1 MNFKNIKEKLF
12 VYLCLVILQS
22 ISCYIPNNSLNTLM
36 KMNGGLNLRNP
47 LISKRRDIIFYSIAL
62 NTIGSKKVNA
72 EQTRIDMTDTKDIIK
87 YIEEEQTK
95 IFDNSISSVC
105 YISTEYSSMAEKFN
119 LNKDDLPKGVGTGFI
134 WDKKGHIITNF
145 HVINKVDKALVTIT
159 DRNNNKKTYVAKL
172 TGVDPDNDLAILK
185 IDAPESE
192 LQVINYNSD
201 VKARIGN
208 FAFAIGNPFGQDH
221 TFTTGIIS
229 AINREIIA
237 PTGRK
242 IYGIIQ
248 TDAAINPG
256 NSGGPLLNSNGEIIG
271 INTASIGLGASGI
284 AFAIPISSV
293 LKSIN
298 DIIDTGYVQ
307 KAILGI
313 SNMERNPSIIESEK
327 SGIPIITKGV
337 LILDVPKDS
346 PAYFAGLKGVER
358 DEKTKRVTQIGDIIL
373 GINNIPINNPDDLNT
388 ILKKFKPGDKIT
400 IKHQRINKEYTTD
413 LILGNYKGTTF
424 TMLENERGKNFENK
438 RVPVDIPLKNLEPV
452 IQPKLN

>member
-159 DRNNNKKTYVAKL
+159 DKFFV
-172 TGVDPDNDLAILK
+172 
-185 IDAPESE
+185 
-192 LQVINYNSD
+192 
-201 VKARIGN
+201 
-208 FAFAIGNPFGQDH
+208 
-221 TFTTGIIS
+221 
-229 AINREIIA
+229 
-237 PTGRK
+237 
-242 IYGIIQ
+242 
-248 TDAAINPG
+248 
-256 NSGGPLLNSNGEIIG
+256 
-271 INTASIGLGASGI
+271 
-284 AFAIPISSV
+284 
-293 LKSIN
+293 
-298 DIIDTGYVQ
+298 
-307 KAILGI
+307 
-313 SNMERNPSIIESEK
+313 
-327 SGIPIITKGV
+327 
-337 LILDVPKDS
+337 
-346 PAYFAGLKGVER
+346 
-358 DEKTKRVTQIGDIIL
+358 
-373 GINNIPINNPDDLNT
+373 
-388 ILKKFKPGDKIT
+388 KKFQSIS
-400 IKHQRINKEYTTD
+400 
-413 LILGNYKGTTF
+413 
-424 TMLENERGKNFENK
+424 
-438 RVPVDIPLKNLEPV
+438 
-452 IQPKLN
+452 